1 MDVKRSVSLVWL
13 SVLPSLY
20 AEGLI
25 PKETLLEDAEPLEGG
40 DFEKLLGHRKHALK
54 GFVRPLFFSL
64 LCFAF
69 KLMSMKRFALLCD
82 PTTSLPHLRS

>member
-25 PKETLLEDAEPLEGG
+25 PKVTLLEDAEPLEGG

-54 GFVRPLFFSL
+54 GFVRPLFFFPAL
-64 LCFAF
+64 LCFQANEHEEVC
-69 KLMSMKRFALLCD
+69 FAV
-82 PTTSLPHLRS
+82 